1 MIKRVNRGRYHSYVD
16 TDTGLKVPSVTT
28 ILDDG
33 LPKKALIG
41 WAANT
46 TADYAVDHWDELGEL
61 TPSKRLEKLKRARY
75 EDKDAA
81 AKRGT
86 EVHKLGERLV
96 AGEEVDV
103 PDTLAGHVESYV
115 KFLDDFDVQPV
126 VIEGICVN
134 YTHRYAGTFDL
145 IADFQIPKWAG
156 IRWLLD
162 IKTARSGV
170 WPDNGLQLAAYRHAE
185 WYRTDNETPE
195 QPMLDVDASWV
206 IHVRADGYSLIPVKT
221 GPAVFRKF
229 LYAQQIWDW
238 SEDLSQTVVGE
249 AVNPPAKET
258 AA

>member
-16 TDTGLKVPSVTT
+16 TETGLKVPGVTT

-33 LPKKALIG
+33 IPKKALIG

-46 TADYAVDHWDELGEL
+46 TADYAVDHWDELAEM
-61 TPSKRLEKLKRARY
+61 TPSKRLEVLKKARY
-75 EDKDAA
+75 AEKDAA

-86 EVHKLGERLV
+86 EVHKIGERLV

-103 PDTLAGHVESYV
+103 PDALAGHVESYV
-115 KFLDDFDVQPV
+115 KFLDDFNVQPV

-145 IADFQIPKWAG
+145 IADFEWRNWR
-156 IRWLLD
+156 RWLLD
-162 IKTARSGV
+162 VKTARSGV
-170 WPDNGLQLAAYRHAE
+170 WPDNGLQLAGYRYAE
-185 WYRTDNETPE
+185 FYRTSNETPE
-195 QPMLDVDASWV
+195 EPMLEVDGTAV
-206 IHVRADGYSLIPVKT
+206 VHVRADGYSLVPVDT
-221 GPAVFRKF
+221 GRAVFRKF

-238 SEDLSQTVVGE
+238 AEDLSQTIVGE
-249 AVNPPAKET
+249 PIEPPAKET